1 MALTTI
7 ISGIVGQE
15 IVTETSKSIFH
26 SLSNLLSHC
35 HPTINNLLSDLDIPA
50 QIKLTRTIITD
61 IQILNIHTESINVS
75 LEQMGDIVKRIE
87 KQVEII
93 KRGIDYHKSLW
104 FSRWRTA
111 QYETE
116 ILELKKLKII
126 MNLRLQHLLHI
137 LQISKK

>member
-26 SLSNLLSHC
+26 SLGNLLSHC

-50 QIKLTRTIITD
+50 QIKLTRTIIID
-61 IQILNIHTESINVS
+61 IQILKINTASIKVS
-75 LEQMGDIVKRIE
+75 LEQMDDIVKRIE

-93 KRGIDYHKSLW
+93 KQGIDYHKSLW

-126 MNLRLQHLLHI
+126 MNTRLENLLNI
-137 LQISKK
+137 LQISNN